1 MPGVGSCGITYMKR
15 NVILAFACGIIAV
28 SAFAKSTAPPTSSTQ
43 SSLPAPDQK
52 QMLDKAKQDFDA
64 ENWSEAFREF
74 SELHSQNPTDVK
86 ISEYL
91 AESALNT
98 GSTELAISVMEPI
111 RKASP
116 ERWQASAILARAYD
130 ESNRD
135 SERDAEIANLKQM
148 HDTKFAPKIAQ
159 LQMFLLE
166 RRVLRNGS
174 VRIWYG
180 LEPWG
185 KFNTYLFARIYDAQ
199 GVEIYHIALDSSDMD
214 QALWAKNHPKEAAA
228 GDRVFFL
235 DGYSRKEKE
244 ADGTS
249 TSTQALLATFD
260 GKPAYDSVRDQILA
274 IASSRTTPL
283 ETTKSKQSN

>member
-1 MPGVGSCGITYMKR
+1 MKR
-15 NVILAFACGIIAV
+15 NVILAFACGVIAV
-28 SAFAKSTAPPTSSTQ
+28 SAFAQSTAPPTSATQ
-43 SSLPAPDQK
+43 PSLSAPDQK
-52 QMLDKAKQDFDA
+52 QMLDKAKQDFHA

-74 SELHSQNPTDVK
+74 KELHSQYPTDAK

-98 GSTELAISVMEPI
+98 GSTELAISLMEPI

-116 ERWQASAILARAYD
+116 ERWQASALLARAYA

-159 LQMFLLE
+159 LQMLLLE
-166 RRVLRNGS
+166 RRVLPNGS

-185 KFNTYLFARIYDAQ
+185 KFNTYLFAKIYDAQ
-199 GVEIYHIALDSSDMD
+199 GVETYHIALDSSDTD
-214 QALWAKNHPKEAAA
+214 QALWAKSHSKEAAA
-228 GDRVFFL
+228 GERVFFL
-235 DGYSRKEKE
+235 DGYSPTEKKP
-244 ADGTS
+244 DGTL
-249 TSTQALLATFD
+249 TFTQALLATFD
-260 GKPAYDSVRDQILA
+260 GKPAYDRVRDQILA
-274 IASSRTTPL
+274 IASGHMSPLATT
-283 ETTKSKQSN
+283 SKQLN

>member
-1 MPGVGSCGITYMKR
+1 MKR
-15 NVILAFACGIIAV
+15 SVILAFACGVIAV
-28 SAFAKSTAPPTSSTQ
+28 SAWAQSTVPPTSATQ
-43 SSLPAPDQK
+43 PSLSAPDQK
-52 QMLDKAKQDFDA
+52 QMWDKAKQDFDA

-74 SELHSQNPTDVK
+74 NELHSQYPTDAK

-98 GSTELAISVMEPI
+98 GNTELAISLMEPI

-116 ERWQASAILARAYD
+116 ERWQASAILARAYA

-199 GVEIYHIALDSSDMD
+199 GVELYHIALDSSDMD
-214 QALWAKNHPKEAAA
+214 QALWAKNHSKEAAA
-228 GDRVFFL
+228 GERVFFL
-235 DGYSRKEKE
+235 DGYSSTEKKP
-244 ADGTS
+244 DGTL
-249 TSTQALLATFD
+249 TFTQALLATFD
-260 GKPAYDSVRDQILA
+260 GKPAYDRVRDQILA
-274 IASSRTTPL
+274 IASSHMSPL
-283 ETTKSKQSN
+283 ATTKSKQPN